1 MKNELFRKADVVKE
15 VEKHKDLMFD
25 VFEYMRKNPELG
37 WKEYKANE
45 RMMAEF
51 EKLGYKVERPE
62 GVTGFWT
69 TIDTGRPGKTVAILG
84 ELDSVICAAHP
95 DADPVTGAVHSCG
108 HNFQSASLLGIVAAL
123 TNKDLL
129 KGLSGKIKLIAVPA
143 EEGCE
148 VSYRAGL
155 IKEGKISFASGKQE
169 FIKRGVFDDVDIA
182 YMNHAGRDT
191 ESYILLNRGS
201 NGVVRKSVTFE
212 GVASHAGGS
221 PEKGVNA
228 LYAANVALMAINSLR
243 ETFTEDEYIRI
254 HPIITKGGDIVN
266 TIPDDVKLES
276 YVRGSNPD
284 SIKKANDKVNRA
296 IAGAALS
303 LGANARIVDIA
314 GSMARHDSMPLRDVF
329 YDVSVELFGK
339 ENVKVS
345 DKWLPSSTDMG
356 DVTAIMPALHGYVN
370 GAIGH
375 GHGSDY
381 CIPDP
386 RTCCARSASQQ
397 IRVAQELLKDDCAL
411 ANEIIAKT
419 PIAFPD
425 RKEYLAFLNSLMRDF
440 KAIEYTEDGA
450 KINL

>member
-1 MKNELFRKADVVKE
+1 MKQKMFRKADVIKE
-15 VEKHKDLMFD
+15 VEKHADLMFD
-25 VFEYMRKNPELG
+25 MFEYMRKNPELG
-37 WKEYKANE
+37 WKEFKANE
-45 RMMAEF
+45 RMIAEF
-51 EKLGYKVERPE
+51 EKLGYKVDRPD

-69 TIDTGRPGKTVAILG
+69 TIDTGKPGKTVAILG

-95 DADPVTGAVHSCG
+95 DADPKTGAVHSCG
-108 HNFQSASLLGIVAAL
+108 HNAQSATLLGIAAAL
-123 TNKDLL
+123 TNKELL
-129 KGLSGKIKLIAVPA
+129 EGLSGKIKLIAVPA

-148 VSYRAGL
+148 VSFRAGL

-182 YMNHAGRDT
+182 YMNHTGRDT
-191 ESYILLNRGS
+191 ESDISLNLGS

-221 PEKGVNA
+221 PEKGINA
-228 LYAANVALMAINSLR
+228 LYSANIALMAINSLR
-243 ETFTEDEYIRI
+243 ETFTEEEYIRI

-266 TIPDDVKLES
+266 TIPDDVRVES
-276 YVRGSNPD
+276 YVRGANPEA
-284 SIKKANDKVNRA
+284 IKKANDKVNRA
-296 IAGAALS
+296 IAGSALAM
-303 LGANARIVDIA
+303 GANAKIIDIA
-314 GSMARHDSMPLRDVF
+314 GSMPRNDSLALRDVF

-339 ENVKVS
+339 DNVKVS

-381 CIPDP
+381 RIPDP
-386 RTCCARSASQQ
+386 KTCCIRSATQQ

-411 ANEIIAKT
+411 AEKVIAETKVS
-419 PIAFPD
+419 FHSK
-425 RKEYLAFLNSLMRDF
+425 KEYLDFLNSLMREF
-440 KAIEYTEDGA
+440 KVIEYTEDGA
-450 KINL
+450 KVTL